1 MIQYTD
7 NINKIIT
14 PLYFPFMDKE
24 HIRKYKD
31 NLKGANVIDIKKR
44 FDE

>member
-1 MIQYTD
+1 
-7 NINKIIT
+7 
-14 PLYFPFMDKE
+14 MDKE